1 MRSLVKIKCKYR
13 QILEHLSLHIK
24 KRYLQLTVRY
34 TLQFKN
40 ISLWHIKIL
49 NKNSLIFGILK
60 LILFKHLKHAWLY
73 HKTSENYPKI

>member
-1 MRSLVKIKCKYR
+1 MRSLVKIKCKYH
-13 QILEHLSLHIK
+13 QILEHFSLHIK

-34 TLQFKN
+34 TLHFKN
-40 ISLWHIKIL
+40 IPLCHIKIL
-49 NKNSLIFGILK
+49 SKNSLIFGILK